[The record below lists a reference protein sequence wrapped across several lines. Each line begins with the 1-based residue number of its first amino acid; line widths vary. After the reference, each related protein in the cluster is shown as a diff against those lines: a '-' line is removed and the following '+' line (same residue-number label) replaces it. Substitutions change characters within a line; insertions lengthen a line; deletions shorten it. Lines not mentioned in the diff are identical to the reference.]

1 MKITSQEKEQRKERI
16 IQTAFQ
22 LFCERGIEQV
32 SLADIAKQSKV
43 GEASIY
49 RYFKNKIQLVF
60 CTLNFLWKEI
70 SVTLEAGLEEIE
82 NFDLLNGYEQFKARL
97 RCYKKLYIDNA
108 DYVLFS
114 YEAKLYLQRNQIQ
127 LKKEEYDSII
137 MEVKENCIAALN
149 KGKLDGSIPVERDTE
164 DLFYAIWGAV
174 RGYVVKIVVYDALFE
189 EGGPWEKRYDVM
201 EQGILCALKSG
212 WK

>member
-16 IQTAFQ
+16 VQTAFQ
-22 LFCERGIEQV
+22 LFCEKGIEQV
-32 SLADIAKQSKV
+32 SLSDIAKQSKV

-49 RYFKNKIQLVF
+49 RYFKNKAQLVF
-60 CTLNFLWKEI
+60 YTLNFLWKEI
-70 SVTLEAGLEEIE
+70 SITLEEGLEEIE
-82 NFDLLNGYEQFKARL
+82 NFDSLNGYEQFRSRL
-97 RCYKKLYIDNA
+97 RCYKKLYTDHT

-114 YEAKLYLQRNQIQ
+114 YEAKLYLQRNHIQ
-127 LKKEEYDSII
+127 LKREEYDNMILE
-137 MEVKENCIAALN
+137 MKERCVAALN
-149 KGKLDGSIPVERDTE
+149 KGILDGSIPIELDTE

-174 RGYVVKIVVYDALFE
+174 RGYIVKIVVYDTLFE
-189 EGGPWEKRYDVM
+189 EGGPWTKRYDVM

>member
-22 LFCERGIEQV
+22 LFCEKGIEQV
-32 SLADIAKQSKV
+32 SLSDVAKQAKV

-49 RYFKNKIQLVF
+49 RYFKTKVQLVF
-60 CTLNFLWKEI
+60 YTLDFLWKEI
-70 SVTLEAGLEEIE
+70 SATLEEGLEEIE
-82 NFDLLNGYEQFKARL
+82 NFDLLTGYEQFKARIG
-97 RCYKKLYIDNA
+97 CYKKLYTNNA

-114 YEAKLYLQRNQIQ
+114 YEAKLYLRRNHVQ
-127 LKKEEYDSII
+127 LKKEEYDI
-137 MEVKENCIAALN
+137 MMVEMRERCMAALN
-149 KGKLDGSIPVERDTE
+149 KGKLDGSIPVEKDTE
-164 DLFYAIWGAV
+164 DLFYAIWGSV
-174 RGYVVKIVVYDALFE
+174 RGYIVKIVVYDTLFE
-189 EGGPWEKRYDVM
+189 GGGPWEQRYDVM

>member
-16 IQTAFQ
+16 VQTAFE
-22 LFCERGIEQV
+22 LFCKKGIDQV
-32 SLADIAKQSKV
+32 SLSDIAKQSKV

-49 RYFKNKIQLVF
+49 RYFKNKVQLVF
-60 CTLNFLWKEI
+60 YTLNFLWKEI
-70 SVTLEAGLEEIE
+70 SVTLEEGLEEIE
-82 NFDLLNGYEQFKARL
+82 NFDSMTGYEQFKVRL
-97 RCYKKLYIDNA
+97 ERYKKMYIDHA

-114 YEAKLYLQRNQIQ
+114 YEAKLYLQRNHIE
-127 LKKEEYDSII
+127 LKREDYDAMILEMKEHF
-137 MEVKENCIAALN
+137 IAALN
-149 KGKLDGSIPVERDTE
+149 KGKQDGSISAEIDSE

-174 RGYVVKIVVYDALFE
+174 RGYIVKIVVYDTLFE
-189 EGGPWEKRYDVM
+189 EGGPWKKRYDVM